1 MDSRNK
7 KSNQEG
13 GASQLKEYLGFLIDT
28 INMTVRLTDVKKQQ
42 ILKKVWET
50 IFLGSNKLPVKELA
64 KTLGKIV
71 ATEPALGP
79 VVIMAARAAYLRLDE
94 AVYD

>member
-1 MDSRNK
+1 
-7 KSNQEG
+7 
-13 GASQLKEYLGFLIDT
+13 
-28 INMTVRLTDVKKQQ
+28 MTVRLTDVKKQQ

-94 AVYD
+94 AVYDWGRLSKHRDLCVFNNRATR